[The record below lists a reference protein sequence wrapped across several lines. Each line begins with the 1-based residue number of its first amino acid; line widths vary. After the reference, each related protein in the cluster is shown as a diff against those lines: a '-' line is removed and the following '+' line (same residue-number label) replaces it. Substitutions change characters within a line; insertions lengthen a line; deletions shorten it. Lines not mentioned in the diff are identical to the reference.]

1 MTDDGMADCIF
12 CRIGSGEIDADV
24 VHEDEHAVVIR
35 DIDPKAP
42 THLLALP
49 RRHVRSMDEAADDP
63 ELVGHVMRAARDAAR
78 AEGLKDD
85 GYRLV
90 TNVGEHGGQ
99 TVPHLHVHV
108 LGGRHMKWPPG

>member
-1 MTDDGMADCIF
+1 MSCIF
-12 CRIGSGEIDADV
+12 CRIAEGDMDADV
-24 VHEDEHAVVIR
+24 VSSDDHVIVIR

-42 THLLALP
+42 THLLVLP
-49 RRHVRSMDEAADDP
+49 RRHVASIDEAADDG
-63 ELVGHVMRAARDAAR
+63 ELVARVMRVARDAAR
-78 AEGLKDD
+78 AEGLDD

-108 LGGRHMKWPPG
+108 LGGRHLGWPPG